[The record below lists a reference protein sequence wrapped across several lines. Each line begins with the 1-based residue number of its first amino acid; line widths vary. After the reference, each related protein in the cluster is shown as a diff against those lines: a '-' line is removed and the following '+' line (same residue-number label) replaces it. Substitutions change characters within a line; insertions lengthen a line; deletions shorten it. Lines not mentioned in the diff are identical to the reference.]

1 MTDAQSTGGTILPET
16 TTGVPEWYG
25 AAALSL
31 SCQPIIQVFFMLVY
45 AIWWVFAWPV
55 AGTVV
60 FVLALVYAGVIVAQS
75 IANTRH
81 SRRFPSIRT
90 PEGDL
95 IGKRMGTLSGVSY
108 GVLWIAVIILAL
120 FGLWRWVLPVVAL
133 VIALHFFP
141 MAAIFSR
148 RIDYLLAPIALIFA
162 VIGLVLAAQSEVPWA
177 VVYGVTGI
185 GGAITTAAYAGY
197 LVAEYRALSHRA
209 GVAR

>member
-1 MTDAQSTGGTILPET
+1 MVSSARAEGTQAPD
-16 TTGVPEWYG
+16 WYG
-25 AAALSL
+25 AAARSL
-31 SCQPIIQVFFMLVY
+31 SYQPIIQVFFMLVY

-55 AGTVV
+55 AGTVAL
-60 FVLALVYAGVIVAQS
+60 VLAVVYAGVIVAQS
-75 IANTRH
+75 IANIRH

-95 IGKRMGTLSGVSY
+95 IGKRMGILSGVSY
-108 GVLWIAVIILAL
+108 GVLWIAVIVLAL

-162 VIGLVLAAQSEVPWA
+162 VLGLVLAAQNEVPWE

-185 GGAITTAAYAGY
+185 GGAVTTAAYAGY
-197 LVAEYRALSHRA
+197 LVVDYRALARQA